1 MNSAVFPEN
10 RGISGNT
17 AVAMQPRYSRNSAVF
32 QEHKLKKVKGDVRN
46 SAEFRK
52 YRGRHATAVF
62 PELRGISGTET
73 TKTVKGKGDVWKS
86 AEFQKSR
93 GSFATTVFPE
103 LRGIS
108 GTPSQTIGKG

>member
-32 QEHKLKKVKGDVRN
+32 QEHKLKKVKGDVWN

-52 YRGRHATAVF
+52 YRGRNATAVF
-62 PELRGISGTET
+62 LELRGISGTET
-73 TKTVKGKGDVWKS
+73 TKRVKGKEDVWNS
-86 AEFQKSR
+86 A
-93 GSFATTVFPE
+93 VFPE
-103 LRGIS
+103 LRSIS
-108 GTPSQTIGKG
+108 GT